1 MDYVRI
7 IDALQRKCKEETSEP
22 CHPKSGLY
30 NNTRMRKRLDCMAAH
45 VKALGCDPSQV
56 EKISEEIMMFNAKR
70 LRAAWRGDDDNV
82 NTYIDA
88 WLESHSMPKGDHG
101 DKEDGSGDGK
111 RGDGDGDGEDHGDG
125 DKGEGEGKSD
135 ERPEEKGGD
144 KSPGDGDDG
153 DGDGDGDGD
162 DSDDGDPKDG
172 DSDGKPKPADGSEGK
187 PSDRKFEMPENYGGS
202 EGEDEEE
209 KEEEEDGEGNEE
221 EGESETPK
229 YPPVDEDY
237 IPPESWDQLC
247 AIIEYNKANP
257 KRRKNVILVG
267 PKGTGKTEMVFQAAK
282 KFFADSNPE
291 PFALTAPQQEWKIV
305 GYADANGKEVSVP
318 FLKGYMSPGI
328 ILIDEI
334 DRSQPEALIAVNMGL
349 ANRCMDTPTR
359 GLVHQHPECT
369 VIATA
374 NTSGTG
380 ATNEYGTANKLDA
393 STRDRF
399 VFILVKWEHKIA
411 MRIAKGDES
420 LVSGIEDWNTAC
432 DNNGFLE
439 YMASYRAIIDIQ
451 DMMTIGLTLD
461 QAVQEVIIKFAVNK
475 TDLGQILEGMNNK
488 RGKIYQALKRVK
500 EAMPDNEMGF

>member
-7 IDALQRKCKEETSEP
+7 IDALQRKCKEETDEP
-22 CHPKSGLY
+22 CHFKSGLY

-45 VKALGCDPSQV
+45 VKAMGCDPSQV

-82 NTYIDA
+82 KTYIDA
-88 WLESHSMPKGDHG
+88 WLECHSIPKGDNG
-101 DKEDGSGDGK
+101 DRGDGEGEGPK
-111 RGDGDGDGEDHGDG
+111 RGDEGDRDKGDGEGEGRSDERPEEEGGDRSPGSDDGDGGGDGQPDDGDGNPGDGDGDG
-125 DKGEGEGKSD
+125 
-135 ERPEEKGGD
+135 
-144 KSPGDGDDG
+144 
-153 DGDGDGDGD
+153 
-162 DSDDGDPKDG
+162 
-172 DSDGKPKPADGSEGK
+172 KPRPADGSEGK
-187 PSDRKFEMPENYGGS
+187 PSDREFEMPDNYKDPPE
-202 EGEDEEE
+202 EGEE
-209 KEEEEDGEGNEE
+209 KEEEQEENEE
-221 EGESETPK
+221 EGENESPK

-488 RGKIYQALKRVK
+488 RGKVYQALKRVK